1 MKRKLLLK
9 LIIAVI
15 IYGVGGFL
23 LITFFGG
30 KIIGDTAIIS
40 ESSKLYREAMSISQ
54 RYAGAYYSGKVTAE
68 ELDKELR
75 VLAAYNA
82 GQIWLIDRGGKVGAA
97 STIYSDEDA
106 FTIEGFNTLDFGNEY
121 YRTSDFY
128 GYFSEPQLSVYMPVS
143 LQFMVR
149 GYVII
154 HVPLGNVYATANEY
168 LNVCYVIYIALFALA
183 VLLILLYLLDT
194 YRKIVIINIGIKKYM
209 NGEYE
214 KPLKAG
220 DDELGF
226 IGASFNYMANELDT
240 LEDDQKK
247 LISNV
252 SHDFRSPLTSIRGY
266 LDAIMDGTIPPEMQG
281 KYLGIIYSETERL
294 TKLTSGLLEL
304 NQYGSHG
311 KAILNIEDFD
321 INQIVRQT
329 AATFGGICEKR
340 NIVLELVLTGNEL
353 MVKGDKTKLGQVV
366 YNLTDNAIKFSNN
379 DSVIKL
385 ETLVKYDKVFVSVKD
400 NGIGIPK
407 ESIGKVFERF
417 YKSDLSRGKD
427 KKGTGLGLSI
437 VKEIIQAHGENINV
451 ISTEGVGT
459 EFIFT
464 LESAETETIE

>member
-1 MKRKLLLK
+1 MKRNLLLK

-23 LITFFGG
+23 LITFLGSRLVN
-30 KIIGDTAIIS
+30 DVAIS
-40 ESSKLYREAMSISQ
+40 VESSKLYREVMSISQ

-75 VLAAYNA
+75 VLAAYNG
-82 GQIWLIDRGGKVGAA
+82 GQIWLIDRGGKVGVA
-97 STIYSDEDA
+97 SSIYSEEDT
-106 FTIEGFNTLDFGNEY
+106 FTIEEFNALDFGNEY
-121 YRTSDFY
+121 FRTGDFY
-128 GYFSEPQLSVYMPVS
+128 GYFSSPQLSVYIPVS
-143 LQFMVR
+143 VHFMVR

-154 HVPLGNVYATANEY
+154 HVPLADIYATSNEY
-168 LNVCYVIYIALFALA
+168 LNMCYIIYIVLLGLA
-183 VLLILLYLLDT
+183 VILVFIYLLDT
-194 YRKIVIINIGIKKYM
+194 YRRIAIIDAGIKKYM
-209 NGEYE
+209 NGEYT
-214 KPLKAG
+214 KSLKTS

-226 IGASFNYMANELDT
+226 IAASFNYMANELDT

-266 LDAIMDGTIPPEMQG
+266 LDAIMDGTIPPELQG

-321 INQIVRQT
+321 INEIVRQT

-340 NIVLELVLTGNEL
+340 NIVLELVLTGEEL
-353 MVKGDKTKLGQVV
+353 MVRGDKTKLGQVI

-385 ETLVKYDKVFVSVKD
+385 ETIVKYDKVFVSVKD
-400 NGIGIPK
+400 SGIGIPK
-407 ESIGKVFERF
+407 ESLGKVFERF

-464 LESAETETIE
+464 LESAENEQIE